1 MHTQRSSRLV
11 PLRALWLPLVLT
23 SVLAG
28 CSSWPDHGH
37 GGMAEHYP
45 ADFIPVVPNQPI
57 GPEHG
62 LRFDYE
68 LSKHQLNLLILE
80 GARYCFPATVVQAEN
95 NQIRIAREMQ
105 GDLRYDAANDL
116 IIQRALLARLEN
128 QLDYVKKGGACKP
141 PGSDSQTMAAAVIE
155 EPAKVEASAAP
166 STPEDITHVIQALY
180 DLLNADNQFATD
192 SAEINPKYMQRL
204 ARAVVILKEH
214 PYLHLLIVGHTDVV
228 GHNDYN
234 QDLSLNRANQV
245 SRYFQIYGIDPSRL
259 SVDGV
264 ADTDPLFAGMTPHVR
279 LVNRRVSIEVMDIRR
294 LQPTSGAR

>member
-1 MHTQRSSRLV
+1 MHTQGYFRLV
-11 PLRALWLPLVLT
+11 SLRSLWLPLTLT
-23 SVLAG
+23 SMLVG
-28 CSSWPDHGH
+28 CSSWPDHGR

-68 LSKHQLNLLILE
+68 LSKHQLDLLILE

-141 PGSDSQTMAAAVIE
+141 PGAESPMMATATAE
-155 EPAKVEASAAP
+155 EPAEVE
-166 STPEDITHVIQALY
+166 STATEDAVTDITHVIQALY

-228 GHNDYN
+228 GHNAYN

-245 SRYFQIYGIDPSRL
+245 SRYFQIYGIDASRL

-264 ADTDPLFAGMTPHVR
+264 ADTDPLFEGVTPHVR
-279 LVNRRVSIEVMDIRR
+279 LVNRRVSIEIMDTR
-294 LQPTSGAR
+294 LLQSTTGAR